1 MSDHLLLGKFDL
13 YWANFVGLIVL
24 TAIEVAAVG
33 LDLSESMTLF
43 ILVGIA
49 IPKFIISPILVGEE
63 AFLENTGSIKK
74 IEKSEAPM
82 YEGIISLEEG

>member
-33 LDLSESMTLF
+33 LDLSESMTL
-43 ILVGIA
+43 L
-49 IPKFIISPILVGEE
+49 
-63 AFLENTGSIKK
+63 FL
-74 IEKSEAPM
+74 
-82 YEGIISLEEG
+82 